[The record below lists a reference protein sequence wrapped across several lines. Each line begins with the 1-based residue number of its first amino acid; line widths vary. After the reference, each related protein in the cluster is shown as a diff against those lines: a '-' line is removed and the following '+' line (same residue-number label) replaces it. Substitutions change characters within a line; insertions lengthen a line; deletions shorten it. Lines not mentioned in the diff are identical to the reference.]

1 MLTGYQHFCN
11 SKQPI
16 VEFDKCWHIFLDLG
30 SITDSLEVQE
40 KKNKVPVLCSRL
52 PQNVKLGIFTTQS
65 CCNDKEIVQKT

>member
-16 VEFDKCWHIFLDLG
+16 VELVNVGIFFLNLVLYDC
-30 SITDSLEVQE
+30 LEVQE
-40 KKNKVPVLCSRL
+40 KKKKVPVLCSRL

-65 CCNDKEIVQKT
+65 CCNDKEIVQKA